1 MNEKIEQLVTF
12 IQENCLWQFFSRT
25 WDREENIEGVLT
37 KAAEIL
43 TGKDSKLD
51 TTADRCFH
59 ADARILVSDVASTFP
74 WIKETSAEEVK
85 NILSGVKERIRFIT
99 ITASKN
105 EELNV
110 ENY

>member
-1 MNEKIEQLVTF
+1 MNEKVEQLVTF

-37 KAAEIL
+37 KAVELL
-43 TGKDSKLD
+43 TGKESKLE
-51 TTADRCFH
+51 TTADKCFH
-59 ADARILVSDVASTFP
+59 ADARILIADFKTTFP
-74 WIKETSAEEVK
+74 WIKDISADELT
-85 NILSGVKERIRFIT
+85 NILSGVKERMRYIT

-110 ENY
+110 QNY